1 MRIRSK
7 TQHPTSSTTNN
18 PCFLKTQTD
27 SKKRLLRQK
36 NIFEQMEKPKVTL
49 IYNDVKREI
58 LRRTM
63 MKAVFFADHYENG
76 KDFYREG
83 PYSQE
88 CFSDF

>member
-1 MRIRSK
+1 
-7 TQHPTSSTTNN
+7 
-18 PCFLKTQTD
+18 
-27 SKKRLLRQK
+27 
-36 NIFEQMEKPKVTL
+36 MEKPKVTL

-88 CFSDF
+88 CFSDFQKLLENSRYSKEKMNLNLIRLLEDCDCPDIIDDQISQV